1 MMFAHMH
8 WRVLLKHFAVVAAI
22 AVIGISLFPAAHGP
36 YSATHGPATTFV
48 AWRSALLLLF
58 SIVCCSLESLAHG
71 RTSARAGSTPHIVYP
86 DLRQGRATLALTCA
100 LIC

>member
-1 MMFAHMH
+1 MMFAHTH

-22 AVIGISLFPAAHGP
+22 AVIAISLFPAAHGP

-58 SIVCCSLESLAHG
+58 SIVCSLQSLADR
-71 RTSARAGSTPHIVYP
+71 RTFARAGSAPLTVYS
-86 DLRQGRATLALTCA
+86 DLKQGRATLALTCA